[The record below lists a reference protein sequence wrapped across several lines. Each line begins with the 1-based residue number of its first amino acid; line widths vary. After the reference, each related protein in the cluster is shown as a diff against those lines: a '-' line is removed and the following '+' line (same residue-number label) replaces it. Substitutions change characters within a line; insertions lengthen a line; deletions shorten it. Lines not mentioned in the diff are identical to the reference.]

1 MGANWLTGL
10 GRSAGAALSLL
21 IAVCPGGGGGAPVGR
36 RRYAIGRRHRLLV
49 LATSMVFAVVPL
61 PLQAGETPHW
71 VHYKWLMSNPTLPK
85 KVVVLPIDIKVVEV
99 TAGGVEESV
108 PDWSK
113 EASESVFKAVS
124 AALSKQP
131 GMKAITAPQFSGA
144 SAANFDEHLALYK
157 LVVATAAR
165 IPWQHKAQRF
175 DYGIGS
181 GLRAVAE
188 QTGADAAIM
197 VYGRD
202 YASTSGRKARAV
214 VGHIPIVNIFT
225 GPAPELGHSFIHV
238 GVVDLRTGDLL
249 WMNREYREGSTN
261 LRDPN
266 DAAKM
271 VNAVFDWYPGIEKY
285 RAAYLR

>member
-1 MGANWLTGL
+1 MHQQPEAN
-10 GRSAGAALSLL
+10 S
-21 IAVCPGGGGGAPVGR
+21 IATIRER
-36 RRYAIGRRHRLLV
+36 RDVRPRQLLV
-49 LATSMVFAVVPL
+49 LATSMLFAVVPL
-61 PLQAGETPHW
+61 ALQAGGTPHW

-113 EASESVFKAVS
+113 EASQSVFKAVS
-124 AALSKQP
+124 AALTKQP
-131 GMKAITAPQFSGA
+131 GIKAITAPQFSGA

-157 LVVATAAR
+157 LVVNTAGR
-165 IPWQHKAQRF
+165 IPWQHKAKRF

-188 QTGADAAIM
+188 QTGADVAIM

-202 YASTSGRKARAV
+202 YSSTAGRKARAV
-214 VGHIPIVNIFT
+214 VGNIPIVNIFT
-225 GPAPELGHSFIHV
+225 GPAPQLGHSFIHV

-249 WMNREYREGSTN
+249 WMSSEYREGSTN

-271 VNAVFDWYPGIEKY
+271 VDAVFEWYPGIEKY